1 MSQQTNAAQL
11 KLLVEFME
19 KHNALAKNSLQ
30 NTNNGRAKKKQLW
43 SKLTDLLNSNGP
55 PVKVTQAWQ
64 KVWTDYK
71 YNTKRKLTQRMN
83 SLKRTGGGPYDA
95 VSLNDTEERIIAV
108 AKINEH
114 LLGVPGATSHGSNT
128 DHPCSS
134 KQSEEAFINDCF
146 TAISSAYSSSSN
158 DENKAPS
165 ESPRDNITS
174 GSVSDNEAPQTP
186 RARKLTDP
194 KMKIIEKEIDNQEKF
209 QTEMLRLL
217 KESNEI
223 GQKKLQLMEKQI
235 AIEVQYK
242 KIKVQV
248 MEADLEKVK
257 VELSLLKRKMNNK

>member
-1 MSQQTNAAQL
+1 
-11 KLLVEFME
+11 ME

-30 NTNNGRAKKKQLW
+30 NTNNGRAKKKQLR

-55 PVKVTQAWQ
+55 PPV

-83 SLKRTGGGPYDA
+83 SLKRPGGGPYDA
-95 VSLNDTEERIIAV
+95 ISLNDTEERIIAV

-128 DHPCSS
+128 DRPCSS
-134 KQSEEAFINDCF
+134 KQSDEVFINDCF
-146 TAISSAYSSSSN
+146 TAIWSAYSSSSN

-165 ESPRDNITS
+165 DSPRENISS
-174 GSVSDNEAPQTP
+174 GSESDDEPPQTP
-186 RARKLTDP
+186 RERKLTDP

-223 GQKKLQLMEKQI
+223 GQKKLQLMENQI
-235 AIEVQYK
+235 E
-242 KIKVQV
+242 
-248 MEADLEKVK
+248 
-257 VELSLLKRKMNNK
+257 S

>member
-19 KHNALAKNSLQ
+19 NHNALAKNSLQ

-55 PVKVTQAWQ
+55 PVKV
-64 KVWTDYK
+64 WTDYK
-71 YNTKRKLTQRMN
+71 YNTKHKLTQRMN

-174 GSVSDNEAPQTP
+174 GSVSDNEPPQTP

-217 KESNEI
+217 TESNEI

-235 AIEVQYK
+235 AIQVQYK

-257 VELSLLKRKMNNK
+257 VELSLLERKMNNK